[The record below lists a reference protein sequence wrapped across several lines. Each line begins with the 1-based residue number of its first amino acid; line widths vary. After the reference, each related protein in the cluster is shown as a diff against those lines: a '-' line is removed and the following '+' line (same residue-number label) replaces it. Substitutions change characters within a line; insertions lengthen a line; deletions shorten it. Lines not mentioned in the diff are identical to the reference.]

1 LSEGL
6 LGTANL
12 VASYG
17 RKAVL
22 VLMGRGVGPESAAS
36 IIASSQ
42 DDEDLYIKILERE
55 KKYMSTKKYWD

>member
-1 LSEGL
+1 MLV
-6 LGTANL
+6 GTANL

-17 RKAVL
+17 RRAVL
-22 VLMGRGVGPESAAS
+22 VLMGRGVGPESATS